1 MSDTM
6 IDLRSDTVTQPTVEM
21 RQFMYDAAL
30 GDDVFG
36 DDPTVNE
43 LQEKVAEYFGAESA
57 IFCPS
62 GTMAN
67 QLAIRAHTRPG
78 DEVICHQ
85 TCHIYNFEGAG
96 IALNAGASV
105 SLATGP
111 RGLIEPNE
119 IDALVRDNNDPHFP
133 FSRLLAV
140 ENTTNKGGGACYS
153 MGALEALKDKAREY
167 GLAYHLDGARLWN
180 ALVSTGDNPK
190 AYGELFDT
198 VSVCFSKG
206 LGCPVGSVLLGKK
219 EMINRAYRLRKS
231 MGGGMRQSGMLAAAC
246 IYALDNH
253 VSRLLDDHKKAKVIE
268 SILKSCSWVKDVE
281 PVETNI
287 IIFYTSDNVDPNRV
301 IDLLVDRGVRIVSM
315 GKGVLRMVTHLGVTD
330 DQIDVLSTKLQN
342 LL

>member
-1 MSDTM
+1 MNNTI
-6 IDLRSDTVTQPTVEM
+6 IDLRSDTVTKPTIEM
-21 RQFMYDAAL
+21 RQFMFDAVV
-30 GDDVFG
+30 GDDVYG

-43 LQEKVAEYFGAESA
+43 LQEKVAAYFGAESA

-62 GTMAN
+62 GTMTN

-78 DEVICHQ
+78 DEVICHE
-85 TCHIYNFEGAG
+85 TCHIYNFEGGG

-111 RGLIEPNE
+111 RGLIEPGD
-119 IDALVRDNNDPHFP
+119 IDALVRNPDDPHFP
-133 FSRLLAV
+133 YSRLLAL

-153 MGALEALKDKAREY
+153 MSALEALKGKAQEY

-198 VSVCFSKG
+198 ISVCFSKG

-219 EMINRAYRLRKS
+219 DTIDRAYRLRKS

-253 VSRLLDDHKKAKVIE
+253 VTRLLDDHKKAKTIE
-268 SILKSCSWVKDVE
+268 SILASCSWVQRIE
-281 PVETNI
+281 SVETNI
-287 IIFYTSDNVDPNRV
+287 IIFHTSDDVDPSYV
-301 IDLLVDRGVRIVSM
+301 ITLLADQGVNIVSM
-315 GKGVLRMVTHLGVTD
+315 GKGVLRMVTHLDVTD
-330 DQIDVLSTKLQN
+330 AHIELLSAILPNVL
-342 LL
+342 